1 MSLERVL
8 YDMQEAKK
16 LQEKMKKEGRNIKE
30 IKESAFENMERAA
43 RCAYGDHSKGYV
55 TVKEAITSTDSMKL
69 IPKVVEGQLREAAE
83 PEYLGTNFFNKVRVD
98 EGGNSVSYVFPV
110 VGEVRAYEVGEGAR
124 YKENQPDFNTLEST
138 SIQIKIKKVGVKVS
152 VTEEALT
159 DSSWDIWN
167 INIRKM
173 GRALGRFKEEMIFN
187 TFSTHGH
194 AVFDN
199 AMRYQNPAAGTTGL
213 GKDGN
218 FNDTLSVEDL
228 LDLTMCLLGQG
239 FNPTDLIMH
248 PLVWVVFAKNS
259 MIGNGLTFGALGG
272 NNVHPNGAI
281 QGTPAAF
288 GMANSGDGQKFIMKP
303 EQVQNRVPFGLTVN
317 MSPWVAFDKANKRF
331 DMYCVD
337 RNEVGVIAQKE
348 EVTTDD
354 WIDPERDVQYMK
366 AKERYGI
373 GLMNNGRAITTIRN
387 IAVAPSYPA
396 QPVIN
401 INTGNPNSNPS
412 QYPNY
417 PKF

>member
-1 MSLERVL
+1 MSLEHVL
-8 YDMQEAKK
+8 YDIQETKK
-16 LQEKMKKEGRNIKE
+16 LQEKMKSEGKRFKE
-30 IKESAFENMERAA
+30 IKESAFETMEK
-43 RCAYGDHSKGYV
+43 AYGDHSKGYM
-55 TVKEAITSTDSMKL
+55 TVREAITSTDSMKL

-83 PEYLGTNFFNKVRVD
+83 PEYLGTNFFQKVKVD
-98 EGGNSVSYVFPV
+98 GGGNSVTYVLPV
-110 VGEVRAYEVGEGAR
+110 VGEIRAYEVGEATR
-124 YKENQPDFNTLEST
+124 YKENQPDFNTLENT
-138 SIQIKIKKVGVKVS
+138 SIQIKMKKVGVKVS
-152 VTEEALT
+152 VTEEALS

-187 TFSTHGH
+187 TFSTHAH

-228 LDLTMCLLGQG
+228 LDLTMCLLGRG
-239 FNPTDLIMH
+239 FNPTDVIMH

-288 GMANSGDGQKFIMKP
+288 NMANNGDGQKFIMKP
-303 EQVQNRVPFGLTVN
+303 EQVQNRVPFGLQVN

-337 RNEVGVIAQKE
+337 RNEVGILAQKE

-354 WIDPERDVQYMK
+354 WIDPERDVQFMK
-366 AKERYGI
+366 GKERYGI
-373 GLMNNGRAITTIRN
+373 GLMNNGQAIVTIRN
-387 IAVAPSYPA
+387 IAVAASYPA

-401 INTGNPNSNPS
+401 VNTGNANSNPA

>member
-8 YDMQEAKK
+8 YDIQETKK
-16 LQEKMKKEGRNIKE
+16 LQEKMKNEGKRFTE
-30 IKESAFENMERAA
+30 IKESAFETMERAA
-43 RCAYGDHSKGYV
+43 RCAYGDHSRGYMN
-55 TVKEAITSTDSMKL
+55 VKEAITSTDSMKL

-83 PEYLGTNFFNKVRVD
+83 PEYLGTNFFQKVKVD
-98 EGGNSVSYVFPV
+98 GGGNSVTYVLPV
-110 VGEVRAYEVGEGAR
+110 VGEIRAYEVGEATR
-124 YKENQPDFNTLEST
+124 YKENQPDFNTLET
-138 SIQIKIKKVGVKVS
+138 ANIQIKIKKFGVKVS
-152 VTEEALT
+152 VTEEALE

-173 GRALGRFKEEMIFN
+173 GRALGRLKEEQIFN

-228 LDLTMCLLGQG
+228 LDLTMCLLGRG
-239 FNPTDLIMH
+239 FNPTDVIMH

-288 GMANSGDGQKFIMKP
+288 GMANNGDGQKFIMRP
-303 EQVQNRVPFGLTVN
+303 EQVQNRMPFGLQVN

-337 RNEVGVIAQKE
+337 RNEVGVLAQKE
-348 EVTTDD
+348 EVDAIMALLSEYIERAQTEEGTRYVFLGDKSVLSDD
-354 WIDPERDVQYMK
+354 LR
-366 AKERYGI
+366 AKMEKIRYRQHGC
-373 GLMNNGRAITTIRN
+373 GR
-387 IAVAPSYPA
+387 
-396 QPVIN
+396 
-401 INTGNPNSNPS
+401 
-412 QYPNY
+412 
-417 PKF
+417 